1 MGLFGSIFHT
11 IGSGVKDI
19 GGTVLHLPGQ
29 VMHGVASL
37 PGAVLGFGKQVATLP
52 GQILGGNIAGVFG
65 GGGFGTY
72 VLIGGALIVAVM
84 IFK

>member
-11 IGSGVKDI
+11 LGSGIKDI

-29 VMHGVASL
+29 AIKGVASL
-37 PGAVLGFGKQVATLP
+37 PGAVLGLGKQVLTLP

-65 GGGFGTY
+65 GGIGTY
-72 VLIGGALIVAVM
+72 VLLGLGVFLVIQLV
-84 IFK
+84 K